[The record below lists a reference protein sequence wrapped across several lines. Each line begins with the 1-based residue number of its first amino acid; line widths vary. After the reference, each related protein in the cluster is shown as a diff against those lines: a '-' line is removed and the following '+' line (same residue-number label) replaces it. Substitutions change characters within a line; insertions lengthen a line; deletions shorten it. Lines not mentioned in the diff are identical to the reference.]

1 MSTLRST
8 AGAAIKPVVAA
19 PLCRAVQ
26 AALVVVSV
34 AVLAGCATTG
44 AQAPEQQVEARAAKY
59 WKARAAA
66 DAKTAY
72 SLLAPAYR
80 NLNSEQDFIRQHG
93 ASANVTETGVAKVSC
108 ESQERCTA
116 SISLTAKPMVP
127 GLNLPLVT
135 AYMDDVWVLENGQWW
150 RFQAP

>member
-1 MSTLRST
+1 MTIFQW
-8 AGAAIKPVVAA
+8 GAAAVAFSA
-19 PLCRAVQ
+19 
-26 AALVVVSV
+26 
-34 AVLAGCATTG
+34 LAGCATMGNQT
-44 AQAPEQQVEARAAKY
+44 PEQQVEARAATY
-59 WKARAAA
+59 WKARASA

-80 NLNSEQDFIRQHG
+80 NLNSEQAFIRQHG
-93 ASANVTETGVAKVSC
+93 AGANVKEAGVAKVSC

-116 SISLTAKPMVP
+116 SISLTAKPLVP

-135 AYMDDVWVLENGQWW
+135 AYLDDTWVLEEGQWW